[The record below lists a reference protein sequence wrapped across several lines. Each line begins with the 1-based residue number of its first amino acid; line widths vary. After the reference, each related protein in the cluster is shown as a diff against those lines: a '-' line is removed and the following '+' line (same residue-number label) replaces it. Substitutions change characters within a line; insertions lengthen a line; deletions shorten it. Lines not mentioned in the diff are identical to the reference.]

1 VISSASSPTSVL
13 ERFRAATLD
22 GPNSSLTCPCALTR
36 QRRGLRVCCAS
47 ARARA
52 CSRRGM
58 RARHGTAAVT
68 YLEADGNRRSHYD
81 RAHEGDERRVVRGDR
96 AVVRDP

>member
-1 VISSASSPTSVL
+1 VISSASSPTSAF
-13 ERFRAATLD
+13 ERFRAAMLD
-22 GPNSSLTCPCALTR
+22 GPDSSLTCPCALTR
-36 QRRGLRVCCAS
+36 ESRSFAMFAAH

-52 CSRRGM
+52 CSRGGM
-58 RARHGTAAVT
+58 RARHGTATVT

-96 AVVRDP
+96 AVVGEP